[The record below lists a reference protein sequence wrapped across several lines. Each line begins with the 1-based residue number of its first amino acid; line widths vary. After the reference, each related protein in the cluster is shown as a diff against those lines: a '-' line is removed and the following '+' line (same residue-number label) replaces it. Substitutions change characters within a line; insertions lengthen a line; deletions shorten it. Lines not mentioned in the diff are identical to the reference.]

1 MKYRW
6 LEEVLTPF
14 SNFYLSITSQHPVV
28 FPKVLTTA
36 KNNILTITSFPFH
49 KETIVKLSCF
59 PGIPLYLHFHFVPIK
74 DRVRD
79 FSPIEGVLMPIVERG

>member
-1 MKYRW
+1 MAGRGAH
-6 LEEVLTPF
+6 PF
-14 SNFYLSITSQHPVV
+14 FKFLFIHNLGTSCCARVC
-28 FPKVLTTA
+28 PKVLTTI